1 MLSEEQIENN
11 KKEFIDILRSI
22 TIEGVD
28 VEPLIAYLEASDF
41 FTAPASTKYHAAYEG
56 GLCEHSLSV
65 YYTMQRMIEE
75 FAGENQ
81 EKLDKLLEDDS
92 VKIVALLHDVSK
104 IGLYTITSRNEKVYS
119 PDGTKYDALGTYN
132 WVTTTGYT
140 VKQADE
146 RFVCV
151 DHDVNSAYIVNRF
164 LPLTTEQFAA
174 IANHSGGMT
183 NKFSNNDLNEIFK
196 RFPLALFLHLAD
208 MTSSYY
214 KNI

>member
-22 TIEGVD
+22 NIEGVD
-28 VEPLIAYLEASDF
+28 VEPLIAYLESSDF

-56 GLCEHSLSV
+56 GLCEHSLLV
-65 YYTMQRMIEE
+65 Y
-75 FAGENQ
+75 
-81 EKLDKLLEDDS
+81 KLMKSNVEAALVNSSGYRSESLTNDAI
-92 VKIVALLHDVSK
+92 KIVALLHDISK
-104 IGLYTITSRNEKVYS
+104 IGLYTITSKNEKFYT
-119 PDGTKYDALGTYN
+119 PDGTKYDALGNYN
-132 WVTTTGYT
+132 WVTTLSYS

-183 NKFSNNDLNEIFK
+183 NKFSNNDLNEIYK

-208 MTSSYY
+208 MEACYY
-214 KNI
+214 YNI